1 MKITNRDVKIFIL
14 GFVTFFL
21 VESIYNWESS
31 VNDFKRGW
39 NSAVSTSDSKI
50 ITAKNK

>member
-1 MKITNRDVKIFIL
+1 MKITNRDIKIFIL

-31 VNDFKRGW
+31 INEFKRGW
-39 NSAVSTSDSKI
+39 NDGSTSDSKI
-50 ITAKNK
+50 IIDKEK